1 MNMYK
6 IYTHYHYS
14 IISYLFNIIFIGCC
28 FHDPR
33 LTIFQ
38 IITTRVLNSKKT
50 TFRSFKLI
58 YAKNHNF
65 FHANRVYLS
74 SITSS

>member
-14 IISYLFNIIFIGCC
+14 ILSYLFNIIFIGCC

-33 LTIFQ
+33 LTIFPNNN
-38 IITTRVLNSKKT
+38 NS
-50 TFRSFKLI
+50 SFKFQE
-58 YAKNHNF
+58 NHIPII
-65 FHANRVYLS
+65 HTYLR
-74 SITSS
+74 